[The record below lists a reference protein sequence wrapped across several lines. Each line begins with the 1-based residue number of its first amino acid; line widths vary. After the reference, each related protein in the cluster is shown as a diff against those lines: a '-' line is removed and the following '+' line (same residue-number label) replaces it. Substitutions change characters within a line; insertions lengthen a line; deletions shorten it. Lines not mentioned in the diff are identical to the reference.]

1 MQNKKDMAR
10 NRPHNMKRAYVL
22 YLGLIIFHFKSI
34 QSAPLSSYLVSSFTP
49 SDPDSNLPF
58 NHIAI
63 NNITGDIYI
72 GARERLYQL
81 DSNLALKETVDTG
94 KCYYPN
100 RDYINDNKLLV
111 VVITPQHYKLISC
124 GGRGSDC
131 QQKDLA
137 NISVDL
143 GYLRNTEY
151 VVATGDLPTVGVVA
165 PGADYEWNGMGNLDE
180 SFYLFTGISGRG
192 GHTEITFISKHSL
205 SDLQSHQNI
214 PGHVMRIQNENY
226 FKHLTS
232 YNDYI
237 YYFISRSEKTYLGR
251 ICRSSSDE
259 NFESYTEIE
268 LQCGHNGSQNGNVI
282 QSVYIG
288 PAGSQLAESM
298 NINTTDDLLYA
309 VFSSSPSSSLCVYKM
324 IDVQQGFEDA
334 ILGCILGK
342 GTGTENSF
350 ISGSKCEKY
359 PATNYTPPEWYPC
372 RATFED
378 GYVLYSYVSATNPL
392 SASPTTTIP
401 NNVISTSIVTTIER
415 HHTVAFVGNT
425 EGSLHKINIV
435 NTSFGY
441 VYEDIFLG
449 GGSVLQEMFL
459 DELKEQLTLA
469 TSSDRHS
476 TQNRV
481 VTVDIV
487 NCGQYQTCEECIGED
502 GGNDGDPYCGW
513 CTLEARCTRYK
524 ECPSPDESTRW
535 LSYNAIQCVSI
546 SDVQPDHRLPYQIT
560 QEITI
565 TVQQLPTLKD
575 NHQYQCAFDSYLV
588 NAVTTSDTVVCTIPP
603 VDELP
608 TIPVED
614 DHKNLTLS
622 VFSTETTVYF
632 ISTDFILFDC
642 TYHKS
647 CSFCVSSAW
656 PCDWCVYDNMC
667 THKSSSCQDGE
678 TVVIGEN
685 NPIGSGDKGQIY
697 CPQLVGTSE
706 TFFIPVNIPSSF
718 SLVTRNIPTDRTKIQ
733 SFDCI
738 LLIDGDETRVETTI
752 VNESYVLCGAKEYM
766 YDDDILQNNVS
777 VSVQWNDQHY
787 IDDPNDAYVT
797 LYKCSA
803 NDGSCSRCLSPEAT
817 PSFLNCGWCGNDCN
831 VIESDVCQNNRFVN
845 QNETNLCS
853 APVITDFYPI
863 SGPINGNTRLE
874 IIGTDLGVAFNDVL
888 NVTIGDLACSL
899 ADMDS
904 YYQPGQSVSC
914 LTGLSHAV
922 TSGHIAIK
930 IWSGSETRTGN
941 SIEKFHYRDPMI
953 SGFSPNEGQA
963 AGGTR
968 ITITGMYL
976 NTGRIIEAR
985 FGEAHCNDLTVRDMR
1000 ATCITSSIT
1009 INEET
1014 SLIFIMSFDGVERMF
1029 SEYSFTYKL
1038 NPVIIDI
1045 DRSEAIMSGGLNIEI
1060 TGERF
1065 DLVQI
1070 PRIIVTSPTTSAFEL
1085 CNGTDT
1091 LLICPSPKFPDD
1103 VASTVRKRAPDVI
1116 TFVANLT
1123 FDFDGYIINGGLIEY
1138 YPDPIYESFGGPNR
1152 LYESSNGRLEIT
1164 GFNLDLGSRKD
1175 DIQIL
1180 LGPSSVC
1187 DVDYLKTDV
1196 VGCQLPEERP
1206 LAGDENGT
1214 RSEGTTRN
1222 LPAVTVL
1229 HGNLKF
1235 YPGFVS
1241 AWPTEGNP
1249 LIATV
1254 IPTVIVLLIFI
1265 TIPTIILACWYRKKR
1280 LEVKRAK
1287 EEVAM
1292 VRMNILK
1299 RVREV
1304 SSTSLD
1310 MTDADNRVQSQGVR
1324 FVGNVQYVTLMMFAG
1339 LGVHPETSDP
1349 EYMEDFM
1356 EHSVIVLY
1364 RMLKKKE
1371 KMIEFVRQL
1380 ETKKTGQGRERE
1392 LIASLLAITFVSE
1405 WNSIVFTETE
1415 SVTEKLISNWFSI
1428 CMFEYLKVYGLYSLF
1443 MLYQAIKTQA
1453 EKGPIDAV
1461 TGVAYYTLEADKL
1474 IDEEIDFHSLNIDV
1488 VDEDG
1493 HTYVRVNVL
1502 NVDTVKQAKQKILD
1516 CLWMKGF
1523 CLLPRDVDAVDL
1535 VWIESPESY
1544 TLLQDVDD
1552 MSETQSKVMFNTMKS
1567 YGIRNGSRVALVGKN
1582 QLPKAPVNGY
1592 QALDVKELSSNTYES
1607 LIPVSDEMNL
1617 TSGPSQLTLNAVH
1630 LKIDAEGPTRKAVNL
1645 PDNIKRKR
1653 AELDRNLAIPHM
1665 LKMKASIGPYVDGVF
1680 EVMFKKP
1687 SRIPLPVKHLFDT
1700 FDDLAVK
1707 YTDGKSS
1714 KECAQNWKMNCLSR
1728 FWCQVLTNLQSLFDM
1743 PRSET
1748 ADRCVIAVAEAIA
1761 DAARTATL
1769 SQSESNHLPYYN
1781 EHPLQR
1787 QMMSDY
1793 CSLIS
1798 SQPKVK
1804 SRLKLT
1810 RACSSITK
1818 EFKGHFSHLSNLL
1831 HLYNLTKDDV
1841 EGLLN

>member
-1 MQNKKDMAR
+1 
-10 NRPHNMKRAYVL
+10 MK
-22 YLGLIIFHFKSI
+22 H
-34 QSAPLSSYLVSSFTP
+34 
-49 SDPDSNLPF
+49 
-58 NHIAI
+58 
-63 NNITGDIYI
+63 
-72 GARERLYQL
+72 
-81 DSNLALKETVDTG
+81 
-94 KCYYPN
+94 
-100 RDYINDNKLLV
+100 
-111 VVITPQHYKLISC
+111 
-124 GGRGSDC
+124 
-131 QQKDLA
+131 
-137 NISVDL
+137 
-143 GYLRNTEY
+143 
-151 VVATGDLPTVGVVA
+151 
-165 PGADYEWNGMGNLDE
+165 
-180 SFYLFTGISGRG
+180 
-192 GHTEITFISKHSL
+192 
-205 SDLQSHQNI
+205 
-214 PGHVMRIQNENY
+214 
-226 FKHLTS
+226 
-232 YNDYI
+232 
-237 YYFISRSEKTYLGR
+237 
-251 ICRSSSDE
+251 
-259 NFESYTEIE
+259 IE
-268 LQCGHNGSQNGNVI
+268 LLN
-282 QSVYIG
+282 
-288 PAGSQLAESM
+288 M
-298 NINTTDDLLYA
+298 
-309 VFSSSPSSSLCVYKM
+309 M

-334 ILGCILGK
+334 ILGCILGE

-359 PATNYTPPEWYPC
+359 PAPNYTPPEWYPC
-372 RATFED
+372 RVTFED

-513 CTLEARCTRYK
+513 CTLEARCTRYE
-524 ECPSPDESTRW
+524 ECPSPNESTRW

-546 SDVQPDHRLPYQIT
+546 SDVQPDHRLPYQNT
-560 QEITI
+560 EQEITI

-588 NAVTTSDTVVCTIPP
+588 NAVTTSDIVVCTIPP

-622 VFSTETTVYF
+622 MFSTETTVYF

-667 THKSSSCQDGE
+667 THESSSCQDGE

-685 NPIGSGDKGQIY
+685 NPKGSGDKGQSY

-718 SLVTRNIPTDRTKIQ
+718 SLVTKNIPTDQTKIQ

-738 LLIDGDETRVETTI
+738 LLIDGDETRVETTFF
-752 VNESYVLCGAKEYM
+752 NESYVLCGAKEYM

-803 NDGSCSRCLSPEAT
+803 NDGSCSRCLSPEST

-831 VIESDVCQNNRFVN
+831 VIESDVCQSNRFVN
-845 QNETNLCS
+845 QNEANLCS
-853 APVITDFYPI
+853 SPVITEFYPI
-863 SGPINGNTRLE
+863 SGPINGITRLE
-874 IIGTDLGVAFNDVL
+874 IIGTDLGVAFHDVL
-888 NVTIGDLACSL
+888 NVTIGDLVCSL
-899 ADMDS
+899 TDMDS

-914 LTGLSHAV
+914 LIRLSSEV
-922 TSGHIAIK
+922 TSGQIAIK
-930 IWSGSETRTGN
+930 IRSGEETRTGN
-941 SIEKFHYRDPMI
+941 SKEHFHYRDPMI
-953 SGFSPNEGQA
+953 SGFSPTEGQA

-985 FGEAHCNDLTVRDMR
+985 FGEARCNDLTVHDMR

-1009 INEET
+1009 LNEET
-1014 SLIFIMSFDGVERMF
+1014 SLIFIMSFDEVERMF
-1029 SEYSFTYKL
+1029 SEFSFTYKL

-1045 DRSEAIMSGGLNIEI
+1045 NRSEAIMSGGLNIEI

-1356 EHSVIVLY
+1356 EHSVIVFY

-1405 WNSIVFTETE
+1405 WNSIVFTEVMTALVEDEIMGASESRRPLDKLFTKTE
-1415 SVTEKLISNWFSI
+1415 SITEKLISNWFSI

-1607 LIPVSDEMNL
+1607 LIPVSDETNR
-1617 TSGPSQLTLNAVH
+1617 TSGPSLQTLNAVH